1 MTAAR
6 AGRLPGRLMR
16 ASWLL
21 ILAGL
26 SCAYRVDLPTA
37 VPVGDAGASPD
48 VTVGDFASDTSLDE
62 SSPSDRFSPR
72 GSDQCFLR
80 VFQPHVEMIIA
91 LDRSA
96 SMQKNAFDSTTRFQ
110 AFQQVIESSIR
121 SHPGIQYGLE
131 QFPSWKDCGTA
142 TCCAGPVAVPP
153 APNHSTDIQNSMGL
167 GCGPGDMGCQVA
179 GIDSPSHLALGLCRD
194 YFAKEGHL
202 GHSSYFV
209 LLVTDRDPTC
219 GGDPPAGSSVC
230 SLAVDEAA
238 KLGANLVQTF
248 VLSLNGD
255 GSATGC
261 LEEMASSNATYFTDG
276 AQQFWVAAD
285 QQELYDKFDAI
296 MTTAEAK
303 LCRFSLDPTP
313 SNPDQMVVQINHERV
328 PRDQG
333 WSFTDTTFSEIV
345 LSGTYCTEVATTQGD
360 NTPIVF
366 DCPF

>member
-1 MTAAR
+1 VTAAR
-6 AGRLPGRLMR
+6 AGRLPGRLAR
-16 ASWLL
+16 TSWLL
-21 ILAGL
+21 VIAGL

-37 VPVGDAGASPD
+37 ASAEDAGASPD
-48 VTVGDFASDTSLDE
+48 GAALGSDTSLDE

-72 GSDQCFLR
+72 CKFLN
-80 VFQPHVEMIIA
+80 VFQPQVEMIIA

-110 AFQQVIESSIR
+110 AFQQAIDSSIS
-121 SHPGIQYGLE
+121 SHPRIQYGLE

-142 TCCAGPVAVPP
+142 TCCAGQVAVQP
-153 APNHSTDIQNSMGL
+153 APNHSTEIQNSIGS
-167 GCGPGDMGCQVA
+167 GCGPGDVGCQAA
-179 GIDSPSHLALGLCRD
+179 GIDSPSHLALGQCRD
-194 YFAKEGHL
+194 YFTQEGSQ

-219 GGDPPAGSSVC
+219 GGDASPDSSVC
-230 SLAVDEAA
+230 SLAVDEAN

-248 VLSLNGD
+248 VLSLND
-255 GSATGC
+255 DASATGC
-261 LEEMASSNATYFTDG
+261 LEGMASSNASYFTDG
-276 AQQFWVAAD
+276 APQFLVASD
-285 QQELYDKFDAI
+285 QPKLREQLDTI

-313 SNPDQMVVQINHERV
+313 SNPDQMVVLINHVHV

-345 LSGTYCTEVATTQGD
+345 LTGAYCTEVTTAQGD
-360 NTPIVF
+360 NTPMVLD
-366 DCPF
+366 DCTF

>member
-1 MTAAR
+1 MTATR
-6 AGRLPGRLMR
+6 AGRPQGCLVRS
-16 ASWLL
+16 SWLL
-21 ILAGL
+21 VIAGL

-37 VPVGDAGASPD
+37 ASVEDAGTSPD
-48 VTVGDFASDTSLDE
+48 GAALGLDSSLDE
-62 SSPSDRFSPR
+62 SSPSDRFWSH
-72 GSDQCFLR
+72 GSDQCRFLN
-80 VFQPHVEMIIA
+80 VFQPQVEMLIA

-110 AFQQVIESSIR
+110 AFQQAIDSSIR
-121 SHPGIQYGLE
+121 SHPRIQYGLE
-131 QFPSWKDCGTA
+131 QFPSWRDCGTA

-153 APNHSTDIQNSMGL
+153 APNHSTDIQNSIGS
-167 GCGPGDMGCQVA
+167 GCGPGDMGCQAA

-194 YFAKEGHL
+194 YFAKEGHQ

-219 GGDPPAGSSVC
+219 GGDASPDSSVC
-230 SLAVDEAA
+230 SLAVDEVS

-276 AQQFWVAAD
+276 AQQFWVASD
-285 QQELYDKFDAI
+285 QPKLRDQLDAI
-296 MTTAEAK
+296 MTAAEAK
-303 LCRFSLDPTP
+303 LCRFSLTPTP
-313 SNPDQMVVQINHERV
+313 SNPDQMVVQINHDHV

-345 LSGTYCTEVATTQGD
+345 LSGTYCTEVTTTQGD
-360 NTPIVF
+360 NTPIVL

>member
-1 MTAAR
+1 
-6 AGRLPGRLMR
+6 
-16 ASWLL
+16 
-21 ILAGL
+21 
-26 SCAYRVDLPTA
+26 
-37 VPVGDAGASPD
+37 
-48 VTVGDFASDTSLDE
+48 
-62 SSPSDRFSPR
+62 
-72 GSDQCFLR
+72 
-80 VFQPHVEMIIA
+80 
-91 LDRSA
+91 
-96 SMQKNAFDSTTRFQ
+96 
-110 AFQQVIESSIR
+110 
-121 SHPGIQYGLE
+121 
-131 QFPSWKDCGTA
+131 
-142 TCCAGPVAVPP
+142 
-153 APNHSTDIQNSMGL
+153 
-167 GCGPGDMGCQVA
+167 
-179 GIDSPSHLALGLCRD
+179 LGLCRD

-230 SLAVDEAA
+230 SLAIDEAA
-238 KLGANLVQTF
+238 ELGANLVQTF

-333 WSFTDTTFSEIV
+333 WNFTDTTFSEIV